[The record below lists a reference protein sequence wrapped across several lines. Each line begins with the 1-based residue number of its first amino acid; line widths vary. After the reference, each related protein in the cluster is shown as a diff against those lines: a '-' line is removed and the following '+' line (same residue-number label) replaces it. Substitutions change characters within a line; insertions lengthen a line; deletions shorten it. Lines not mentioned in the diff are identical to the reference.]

1 MNYCPECLTELSS
14 ELVIE
19 MEDGSII
26 YQCPL
31 CGHPVAVDEVVN
43 FDEVERKLNIDGV
56 VLLSLNEDDCDYC
69 DGCEDPC
76 GSCGRY
82 C

>member
-19 MEDGSII
+19 MKDGSII

-31 CGHPVAVDEVVN
+31 CGHPVAVDEVVT
-43 FDEVERKLNIDGV
+43 FD
-56 VLLSLNEDDCDYC
+56 DDRDYC

-82 C
+82 F